1 MVTLEANNFVTFFFW
16 NIFGDWNHNAER
28 QPLEKFKFKYALL
41 QAEEF
46 TEYKITVI
54 LEDLKSNDCFNIPAE
69 ISLKLANMCLL
80 DKYILVPLNFFL
92 LKTNNF

>member
-16 NIFGDWNHNAER
+16 NTFGDWNHNAER
-28 QPLEKFKFKYALL
+28 QPLEKFRFKYALL

-69 ISLKLANMCLL
+69 ISLMLANMCLL

-92 LKTNNF
+92 LKVNNF